1 MRYILFIHII
11 LLFLVGCR
19 PKDTSNLPADIVR
32 NPNTARGQPDPA
44 AMPELSFDRTEH
56 DFGRIIQGE
65 VVTYTF
71 KFTNTGKDDLI
82 ISSVS
87 TSCGC
92 TISKYTD
99 QPVEPGK
106 QGTVQVT
113 FDSKGRKG
121 FQNKSVTVLSN
132 AQPNRHTLQI
142 KARVIIP
149 EE

>member
-1 MRYILFIHII
+1 MRYILFVHII
-11 LLFLVGCR
+11 LISMIGCHPR
-19 PKDTSNLPADIVR
+19 ETSNLPADIVR
-32 NPNTARGQPDPA
+32 NPNTALEQGSPA

-71 KFTNTGKDDLI
+71 KFTNTGQADLI

-99 QPVEPGK
+99 QPVKPGL

-121 FQNKSVTVLSN
+121 FQNKTVTVLSN
-132 AQPNRHTLQI
+132 TQPNRHTLQI